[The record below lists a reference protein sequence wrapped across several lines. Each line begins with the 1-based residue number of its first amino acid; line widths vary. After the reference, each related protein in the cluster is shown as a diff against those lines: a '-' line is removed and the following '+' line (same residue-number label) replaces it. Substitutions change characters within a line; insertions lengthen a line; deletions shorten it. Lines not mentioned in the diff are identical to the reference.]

1 MKYELLVVM
10 LLAFRVGVEME
21 RGMVE
26 LICP

>member
-1 MKYELLVVM
+1 MKYELFAVM
-10 LLAFRVGVEME
+10 LPAFRVGVEMD